1 MYWVEYHNSV
11 QSGVSGRTREREGVL
26 RHWWHVHMSSG
37 ALFALKIPLLMLA
50 YAV

>member
-26 RHWWHVHMSSG
+26 RHWWHVHTL
-37 ALFALKIPLLMLA
+37 ALAVLCLL
-50 YAV
+50 